1 MSRLKK
7 IKVEQLELG
16 MYFCGFE
23 ASWMDHPFWR
33 NRFLLKDVAH
43 LQQAKASGITH
54 CWIDIDQGKDAP
66 EETAEDDAD
75 DVVEGAAEESSAEEA
90 PALSVPAVT
99 EEDKDAEAVTVT
111 IATAADPFFAEVEQA
126 RVLCESAKHTAKAMF
141 TDVRLGRVLDM
152 DSCLHLVDQ
161 ITASILRDSSAL
173 TSIVRL
179 KIADDY
185 TYMHSVAVCTL
196 MVALGRTLGMDE
208 AACKEAGLAGLLHD
222 VGKAFIPVDILH
234 KPGSLTP
241 TEYEVVKR
249 HTVLGHDHLVKNANI
264 PDYATDVSMHHH
276 EKVDGTGY
284 PHGLSGAGISF
295 LARMTAVCDV
305 YDAVTSERPYK
316 KGWDPAETLTRMS
329 TWTGHFDKT
338 IMSAFVKTL
347 GIYPIGSL
355 LKMESGRLGL
365 VIRQSTVV
373 LTKPVVKA
381 FRYNTEG
388 EIIDSEV
395 IDLSDPNAT
404 DSIRQRGGEE
414 WLKYNGLDRM
424 WTQPT
429 PPSSSSSS

>member
-23 ASWMDHPFWR
+23 ASWIDHPFWR
-33 NRFLLKDVAH
+33 NRFLLKDTAH
-43 LQQAKASGITH
+43 LQQARASGIVD
-54 CWIDIDQGKDAP
+54 CWIDIDQGKDVP
-66 EETAEDDAD
+66 EET
-75 DVVEGAAEESSAEEA
+75 VEEESEDSPADEA
-90 PALSVPAVT
+90 PALPVLSIV
-99 EEDKDAEAVTVT
+99 EEDKDAPTVTVT

-126 RVLCESAKHTAKAMF
+126 RLLCESAKDTAKAMF

-152 DSCLHLVDQ
+152 DRCQQLVDQ

-234 KPGSLTP
+234 KPGNLTP
-241 TEYEVVKR
+241 AEFEVVKR
-249 HTVLGHDHLVKNANI
+249 HTVLGHDHLVKNSNI
-264 PDYATDVSMHHH
+264 PDYATDVCMHHH
-276 EKVDGTGY
+276 EKIDGTGY
-284 PHGLSGAGISF
+284 PHGLSGAGISL

-316 KGWDPAETLTRMS
+316 KGWDPAETLTNMA

-365 VIRQSTVV
+365 VIRQSSVV

-381 FRYNTEG
+381 FRYNSEG

-395 IDLSDPNAT
+395 IDLSDPDAT
-404 DSIRQRGGEE
+404 DRIKQRGGEE
-414 WLKYNGLDRM
+414 WLKYNGLDKM
-424 WTQPT
+424 WTQPSQ
-429 PPSSSSSS
+429 PKS